1 MLLFF
6 MWELI
11 MLGLLV
17 AVALW
22 LLAAKG
28 TAWHVYLSMWVSWG
42 MALALVAL
50 VPIDLHIVYLK
61 RCIDHYG
68 EDAAAQEAACSV
80 SSWRDIAGPERSAKD
95 VLEKWYNVLRSAWI
109 VVYTVVQVNGW
120 ILLTFQTSFIESRR
134 FTVLGKLKQAFIEN
148 VGFYAVLAAVNG
160 VGCLFILMAGLDL
173 SYVVFGCIALFNAC
187 KHPCP
192 DRAAHHL
199 ARTSACVCMRLCVC
213 SFTRSR
219 VLSQACSW

>member
-95 VLEKWYNVLRSAWI
+95 VLEKWYNVLRSAWTPLS
-109 VVYTVVQVNGW
+109 VRDETCTPPWRAGPTSASSAASNAACTVGKLPRCFSGTIADEMVFIRALAGTR
-120 ILLTFQTSFIESRR
+120 ISPGLTWMIGGFMPR
-134 FTVLGKLKQAFIEN
+134 FT
-148 VGFYAVLAAVNG
+148 
-160 VGCLFILMAGLDL
+160 
-173 SYVVFGCIALFNAC
+173 
-187 KHPCP
+187 
-192 DRAAHHL
+192 
-199 ARTSACVCMRLCVC
+199 TS
-213 SFTRSR
+213 
-219 VLSQACSW
+219 